1 MTWIHIPSLI
11 VSADT
16 VVSRWGS
23 DSPSRSTTSGPSH
36 ISNGTSIASGCF
48 KPGSTTNSSMTLRCG
63 EEISED
69 STDDPGVGSW
79 ISSLQAH
86 RANHSPKPER
96 WRENLIPRVGTS
108 GPNVSDCAARYD
120 PNSLFWRTCQ
130 ASLFDLEMDGHHM
143 AAQWSES
150 WPKQGMIRSGELF
163 LPAMLMRP
171 ISASGGGS
179 WHIPTSTTAD
189 VYTGN
194 LESSQQSDDSM
205 HSVSLPDFVGRIP
218 TPSTMDH
225 IDRKH
230 MRPSRA
236 ATNRKT
242 GYLSEMIGMWSTPTS
257 WEQQESIE
265 SWTERREREKDK
277 GRNGNGFGIPLDM
290 EVKMWATP
298 TDRDSKQEDTFET
311 WEARKDRKKESGS
324 PGGLGQPL
332 PVQVGQWTTPT
343 GDDANNVT
351 RDSGGFNNYLSR
363 EVEGSLSPDWEAW
376 LMGIPIGWTK
386 MEPMG
391 REEYDQ
397 WLQMQRDGTWWKQWW
412 GPWWVECP
420 PVATEVPDRTNRLK
434 CQGNGIVPA
443 SLSLFLRGG

>member
-1 MTWIHIPSLI
+1 MLFRSSTQVYLSDQVRPSQ
-11 VSADT
+11 V
-16 VVSRWGS
+16 
-23 DSPSRSTTSGPSH
+23 TTSK
-36 ISNGTSIASGCF
+36 
-48 KPGSTTNSSMTLRCG
+48 KPG
-63 EEISED
+63 
-69 STDDPGVGSW
+69 V
-79 ISSLQAH
+79 
-86 RANHSPKPER
+86 
-96 WRENLIPRVGTS
+96 
-108 GPNVSDCAARYD
+108 
-120 PNSLFWRTCQ
+120 
-130 ASLFDLEMDGHHM
+130 
-143 AAQWSES
+143 
-150 WPKQGMIRSGELF
+150 
-163 LPAMLMRP
+163 
-171 ISASGGGS
+171 
-179 WHIPTSTTAD
+179 WHIPTLTSAD

-194 LESSQQSDDSM
+194 LASSQQSDDSM
-205 HSVSLPDFVGRIP
+205 HSVSLPDFVGRWN
-218 TPSTMDH
+218 TPNTMDSLPAKSQEALDH
-225 IDRKH
+225 EH
-230 MRPSRA
+230 ETARPGRSNPNNLRDQIA
-236 ATNRKT
+236 VSEGKT
-242 GYLSEMIGMWSTPTS
+242 MWSTPTS

-277 GRNGNGFGIPLDM
+277 GRNGNGFGTPLDIQVRFLPTPTGT
-290 EVKMWATP
+290 ERSGTNPHTGKGEGLSKTVKDMWATP

-420 PVATEVPDRTNRLK
+420 PVATGVPDRANRLK

>member
-23 DSPSRSTTSGPSH
+23 DSPSRNTTSGPSH
-36 ISNGTSIASGCF
+36 ISSGTSTASGCF
-48 KPGSTTNSSMTLRCG
+48 KPGSTISSSMTLQSG

-86 RANHSPKPER
+86 RVNHSPKPER

-143 AAQWSES
+143 GAPWSES

-163 LPAMLMRP
+163 LPAMPLRP

-179 WHIPTSTTAD
+179 WHIPTPTTAD

-205 HSVSLPDFVGRIP
+205 HSVSLPDFVE
-218 TPSTMDH
+218 
-225 IDRKH
+225 K
-230 MRPSRA
+230 
-236 ATNRKT
+236 
-242 GYLSEMIGMWSTPTS
+242 MWSTPTS

-277 GRNGNGFGIPLDM
+277 GRNGNGFGTPLDIQVRYLPTPTGT
-290 EVKMWATP
+290 ERSGTNPHTGKGEGLSKTVKDMWATP
-298 TDRDSKQEDTFET
+298 TEWNSKHEDTFET
-311 WEARKDRKKESGS
+311 WKARKKESGS

-332 PVQVGQWTTPT
+332 PVQVE
-343 GDDANNVT
+343 
-351 RDSGGFNNYLSR
+351 GGLN
-363 EVEGSLSPDWEAW
+363 PDWEAW

-386 MEPMG
+386 MEPMS

-397 WLQMQRDGTWWKQWW
+397 WIQMQRDGTWWKQWW